1 VNAAAVIRLVAIR
14 EVRERLRTRAY
25 VVSTGVLIVLLGVG
39 LALPK
44 IVSAPQTTYRYGVV
58 GTPPAGLKG
67 ALKRAA
73 ASRDVEVVLHQYTA
87 RQAARDAL
95 ETGRVEALLSPRDVR
110 IVFQHEVERDMVGVA
125 RQALSMLALPARLDR
140 AGLTP
145 AQFAALIAPPRMR
158 VHAVAPSSGISERTA
173 RLVALGGAS
182 LMLLAISIYGSWV
195 MAGVAQEKTGRVAE
209 LIVAAIPPRHLLA
222 GKVLGIGLLGLAQV
236 AVVAVVV
243 AAATAIG
250 VTDLPSSFVSG
261 AALVVPWFVLGFALY
276 SVGFAVAG
284 AMVTRQ
290 EDVATVSI
298 PVTGVMMVS
307 FFIAY
312 GSLQAAPDS
321 AVTQLATVFPTTA
334 PFMIPGRSAMDG
346 VPIWQHALAV
356 VTTLAALYGLVRLG
370 GRLYT
375 AALLHTSPLS
385 GVTAAWRLR
394 GG

>member
-1 VNAAAVIRLVAIR
+1 MNAAAVVRLVAIR

-25 VVSTGVLIVLLGVG
+25 VISTCVLILLLGVG

-44 IVSAPQTTYRYGVV
+44 IVSAPETTYRYGVV
-58 GTPPAGLKG
+58 GTPPAGLKP
-67 ALKRAA
+67 ALHHAVAPREVDIALHRYPGEHAA
-73 ASRDVEVVLHQYTA
+73 LH
-87 RQAARDAL
+87 AL
-95 ETGRVEALLSPRDVR
+95 ETGKVEALLSPRDLR
-110 IVFQHEVERDMVGVA
+110 IVFRREVNRDMVIVA
-125 RQALSMLALPARLDR
+125 RRALSMLALPARLDR

-145 AQFAALIAPPRMR
+145 AQFAALIAPSPMR
-158 VHAVAPSSGISERTA
+158 VQTLTPNAGVSERTA

-209 LIVAAIPPRHLLA
+209 LIVAAIAPRHLLA

-236 AVVAVVV
+236 AVVAGVV

-284 AMVTRQ
+284 AVVTRQ

-321 AVTQLATVFPTTA
+321 GVTQLATVFPTTA
-334 PFMIPGRSAMDG
+334 PFMIPGRSAMNG
-346 VPIWQHALAV
+346 VPIWQHALAL

-375 AALLHTSPLS
+375 AALLHASPLS
-385 GVTAAWRLR
+385 GLTEAWRLR
-394 GG
+394 GR